1 MLSTYMVNQKCV
13 SALHRVNITKNL
25 HCTAPAPHF
34 IIALHFIIHC
44 TALRASSFKH
54 LCVSVASRGP
64 AYSPLTGLW
73 LCTDFTVLHCTVMI
87 SLYFTIFQASHCT
100 DYTALYFSPVCSVT
114 AASLPHTWPGNTA
127 GLVIPPEV
135 TRGLV
140 IPPDIRATD
149 NLPPDN
155 FIQSRQIA
163 KRNWKQTPGRTG
175 SVCLFMENQDIS
187 CYL

>member
-25 HCTAPAPHF
+25 HCTAHAPHF
-34 IIALHFIIHC
+34 IIASHFIIHC

-127 GLVIPPEV
+127 
-135 TRGLV
+135 
-140 IPPDIRATD
+140 
-149 NLPPDN
+149 
-155 FIQSRQIA
+155 
-163 KRNWKQTPGRTG
+163 
-175 SVCLFMENQDIS
+175 
-187 CYL
+187 